1 MIEENVPYSEETE
14 QIVIGSVFI
23 EPTLIKEVET
33 TIKPQSFFIPFH
45 REVWQ
50 AIMYLHY
57 QNSVVD
63 YTTVIDRLEY
73 KYKKDGKD
81 KNKIDVDYILSLSD
95 SVPTTTNFMHYA
107 EMLQDIAQKR
117 DLYEVAKYI
126 VENDI
131 KGVSTQN
138 LVKVVNQA
146 LENVSVTS
154 NVDLVATKKYASEW
168 LEDFLKPISQD
179 KISFGFQLLDNHIL
193 LERSNLGIIGARP
206 GVGKSAYA
214 LNLAK
219 NFCLQGMSV
228 LFVSLEMSSK
238 EVMNRMIANISGVE
252 HDMIQRKIPLDA
264 QQQKAIDKAVKKV
277 EEFNLSIYDRGSLT
291 ADHLYNMAKKLN
303 KQGKM
308 DVLIVDYLQ
317 LMDGGKRS
325 NGNDVQDISYISR
338 RLKQLAQELYL
349 PVIALSQLSR
359 AGVQQNGKVREPQ
372 LSDLRQSGSIEQD
385 ANFVLMLHSEDVDDK
400 FPDRKFITM
409 YIRKNRSGSLGQ
421 IKMQYYGD
429 TVHFEEMQWNNDTG
443 QFDKVIQ
450 KNWEDEVNIVIEDD
464 DLPF

>member
-1 MIEENVPYSEETE
+1 MMVEPPFNIELE
-14 QIVIGSVFI
+14 QEVLGSIFI
-23 EPTLIKEVET
+23 DQDLLKDVET
-33 TIKPQSFFIPFH
+33 MIKPQLFYHDTHHDIAT
-45 REVWQ
+45 
-50 AIMYLHY
+50 AILYLHH
-57 QNSVVD
+57 QNEVIS
-63 YTTVIDRLEY
+63 YNTVFDRLNY
-73 KYKKDGKD
+73 KYKKDKKD
-81 KNKIDVDYILSLSD
+81 KEADIDYILELSD
-95 SVPTTTNFMHYA
+95 SVPSTKNFYHKV
-107 EMLQDIAQKR
+107 ESLVDLAQKR
-117 DLYEVAKYI
+117 DLYEVSKYI

-131 KGVSTQN
+131 KGISSQN
-138 LVKVVNQA
+138 LVKVLNQA
-146 LENVSVTS
+146 IENVSVTS
-154 NVDLVATKKYASEW
+154 NVDLVNTKSYASEW
-168 LEDFLKPISQD
+168 LEEFLKPISQD
-179 KISFGFQLLDNHIL
+179 RLSFGFKLLDQHIL
-193 LERSNLGIIGARP
+193 LERSNLGVIGARP

-238 EVMNRMIANISGVE
+238 EVINRMIANISGVK
-252 HDMIQRKIPLDA
+252 HDDIQRKREMNA
-264 QQQKAIDKAVKKV
+264 QEMKAIEDATKKV

-291 ADHLYNMAKKLN
+291 ADHLYNMSKKLN
-303 KQGKM
+303 RQGKL

-338 RLKQLAQELYL
+338 KLKQLAQELYI

-359 AGVQQNGKVREPQ
+359 AGVQPSGKVREPQ

-400 FPDRKFITM
+400 FPDKKFITM
-409 YIRKNRSGSLGQ
+409 FIRKNRSGSLGQ

-429 TVHFEEMQWNNDTG
+429 NVHFEEMQWDDSTG
-443 QFDKVIQ
+443 AYEKVIQ
-450 KNWEDEVNIVIEDD
+450 KSWEDEVEIVINDD